1 MISNTKYILGA
12 IFTFA
17 RSNNF
22 FVESVT
28 WPECVYALCVHVYV
42 CI

>member
-1 MISNTKYILGA
+1 MCVFMSVRVRVGVYVW
-12 IFTFA
+12 
-17 RSNNF
+17 SS

-42 CI
+42 CV